1 MTSVT
6 EVSMFRLS
14 KIMVVIEL
22 QQDDQLALDKAIRL
36 ARLSGASLEL
46 IICDHNA
53 YLEDGFYF
61 DPPQAKLLRDE
72 HVERNRMLLE
82 DMAVV
87 IRQQGF
93 TVEVDALWG
102 KPAYRKV
109 IDKVLTSQPDL
120 LIQSTRHHE
129 KIARLLLSHQDW
141 QLLRYCP
148 CPLLLVKDLPWPE
161 RPLFVAAVDPVHS
174 NDKPADLDH
183 QLTGVAHAL
192 ARLTGSEVR
201 LFHSCY
207 QAPVSGVYPVVV
219 DKNLYRSKTA
229 DLLAAWA
236 LPDEAL
242 VINDDPVAQAL
253 PDYLTKQHASVL
265 VMGAVS
271 RSAIDRFFVGSTA
284 ETLLDRVDQ
293 DVLIVKPDGFTDTV
307 KKARPES
314 L

>member
-1 MTSVT
+1 ML
-6 EVSMFRLS
+6 R
-14 KIMVVIEL
+14 KIMVVID
-22 QQDDQLALDKAIRL
+22 QGQDDQPALDKAIRL
-36 ARLSGASLEL
+36 ARVSGASLEL
-46 IICDHNA
+46 VICDHNT

-61 DPPQAKLLRDE
+61 DPPQARLLRQE
-72 HVERNRMLLE
+72 HVERNRLLLE
-82 DMAVV
+82 DMALV

-102 KPAYRKV
+102 NPGYQKV
-109 IDKVLTSQPDL
+109 IEKVLSDKPDL

-148 CPLLLVKDLPWPE
+148 CPLLLVKDQAWPE
-161 RPLFVAAVDPVHS
+161 HPLLVAAVDPVHS

-192 ARLTGSEVR
+192 AKLTHGDVK

-207 QAPVSGVYPVVV
+207 QAPVSGVYPLVV
-219 DKNLYRSKTA
+219 DKALYREKTA
-229 DLLAAWA
+229 DLLAAFAIADDA
-236 LPDEAL
+236 LFISDEDVRHSL
-242 VINDDPVAQAL
+242 PVFLQ
-253 PDYLTKQHASVL
+253 QQGASVL

-271 RSAIDRFFVGSTA
+271 RAAIDRFFVGSTA
-284 ETLLDRVDQ
+284 EKLLDRVDQ
-293 DVLIVKPDGFTDTV
+293 DVLVVKPAGFTDKV
-307 KKARPES
+307 KKARPEN